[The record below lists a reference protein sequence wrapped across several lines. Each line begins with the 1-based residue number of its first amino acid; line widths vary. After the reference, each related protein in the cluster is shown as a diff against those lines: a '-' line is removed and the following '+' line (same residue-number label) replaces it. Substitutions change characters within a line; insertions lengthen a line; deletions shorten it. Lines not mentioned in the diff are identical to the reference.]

1 MNRALFAPA
10 LIAAFWPLAAH
21 AGMEGA
27 APQGAPLGAVAP
39 ASGRVGV
46 TPAIQLP
53 VNPTAPVSCSSATL
67 GTLALDSKAHL
78 CLCDGNAWKLPDLD
92 KPCDWKTAP

>member
-10 LIAAFWPLAAH
+10 LIAVICPVAAY
-21 AGMEGA
+21 AGM
-27 APQGAPLGAVAP
+27 QGATPLGAVQSAP
-39 ASGRVGV
+39 GRVGV

-53 VNPTAPVSCSSATL
+53 VNAAPPVACSPATE

-78 CLCDGNAWKLPDLD
+78 CLCDGNAWQLPNLD
-92 KPCDWKTAP
+92 KPCEWKAAP